1 MELKESIKRD
11 KREDYNALAAQGLQ
25 QNGNKKDLYD
35 TTGKLAGKIVQTNN
49 LVKDEEGNILTKKD
63 EQLKRWA
70 AFQRASKSTSTSKI
84 LHQS

>member
-49 LVKDEEGNILTKKD
+49 LEKGNILTKKD

>member
-63 EQLKRWA
+63 EQLKQWA